1 MANRYFFALILYKK
15 DLDMPRI
22 AQVVIPGMSHQATQ
36 REPVLDL
43 DSEDFIARENGKQ
56 VVSCVSKT

>member
-1 MANRYFFALILYKK
+1 
-15 DLDMPRI
+15 MPRI